1 MSNPLESW
9 NEEQRSA
16 FLYRACAEAEAG
28 TTRAEL
34 FRRLA
39 GEAEAQ
45 AAIWRAQLTARGA
58 QAPAPFIP
66 DARTRFVARLIR
78 WFGPRRIKGVL
89 AAMKVR
95 GMSVYGTSLGRDPG
109 HTVPTPGGTVEHRH
123 RGLGGGNNLRA
134 AVFGVNDGLV
144 SNSGLIL
151 GVAGASADPH
161 VVLLTGV
168 AGMCAGAFAM
178 AAGEYVSVRSQREL
192 YEYQIGLERD
202 ELAQYP
208 EAEAQ
213 ELALIYA
220 AKGLPSA
227 EATKL
232 ANRIVADPEHA
243 LDTLAREELGLN
255 PEELGSPWGAAISSF
270 VSFSAGALLPLIP
283 FVAAAGPNALPI
295 AIAISAVSLFSVGAL
310 LSLFT
315 GRNALYSGARMLLL
329 GAIAGGVTYAIGR
342 IAGVALG

>member
-16 FLYRACAEAEAG
+16 FLYRACAAAEAG

-58 QAPAPFIP
+58 EAPAPFVP
-66 DARTRFVARLIR
+66 DARTRLVAWLVMTL
-78 WFGPRRIKGVL
+78 GPRRIKNVL

-95 GMSVYGTSLGRDPG
+95 GMSIYGTSLGRDPG
-109 HTVPTPGGTVEHRH
+109 HTAPTPGATFEHRH

-151 GVAGASADPH
+151 GIAGASADPH

-220 AKGLPSA
+220 AKGLPAA

-283 FVAAAGPNALPI
+283 FVVAPGPRALSI
-295 AIAISAVSLFSVGAL
+295 AIAITAVSLFSVGAL

-315 GRNALYSGARMLLL
+315 GRNSLYSGARMLLL
-329 GAIAGGVTYAIGR
+329 GAIAGSVTYAIGR
-342 IAGVALG
+342 LAGVTLG

>member
-9 NEEQRSA
+9 HEEQRSA
-16 FLYRACAEAEAG
+16 FLYRVCAEAESG

-45 AAIWRAQLTARGA
+45 AAIWRAQLTARGRA
-58 QAPAPFIP
+58 APAPYVP
-66 DARTRFVARLIR
+66 DTRTKFVAALVRRL
-78 WFGPRRIKGVL
+78 GPRPLKSVL

-95 GMSVYGTSLGRDPG
+95 GMAIYGTTLARDAG
-109 HTVPTPGGTVEHRH
+109 HAPPTAGSRIEHRH
-123 RGLGGGNNLRA
+123 RGLGGGGNLRA

-144 SNSGLIL
+144 SNASLIL
-151 GVAGASADPH
+151 GIAGANPDPH
-161 VVLLTGV
+161 VVLLAGV
-168 AGMCAGAFAM
+168 AGMAAGAFAM

-192 YEYQIGLERD
+192 FEYQIGLERD
-202 ELAQYP
+202 ELEEYP

-220 AKGLPSA
+220 AKGVPPK
-227 EATKL
+227 EARQLADKL
-232 ANRIVADPEHA
+232 VADPEHA

-255 PEELGSPWGAAISSF
+255 PEELGSPWGASISSF
-270 VSFSAGALLPLIP
+270 LSFALGALLPLVP
-283 FVAAAGPNALPI
+283 FMLAPGPNALFF
-295 AIAISAVSLFSVGAL
+295 AIGVTAVALFAVGAL

-315 GRNALYSGARMLLL
+315 GRSAWRSGLRMLVL
-329 GAIAGGVTYAIGR
+329 GALAGTITYAIGR
-342 IAGVALG
+342 VAGIAIG